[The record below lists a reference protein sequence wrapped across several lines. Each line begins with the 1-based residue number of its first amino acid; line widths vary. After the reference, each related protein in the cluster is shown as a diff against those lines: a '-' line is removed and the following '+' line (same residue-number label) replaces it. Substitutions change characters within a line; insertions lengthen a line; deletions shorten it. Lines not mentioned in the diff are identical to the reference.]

1 MAASSSSRQALRSRP
16 TEPEVAYRKPSA
28 PFAVY
33 TACESRR
40 YWMRTLGCAVVM
52 ICSCSNRISTATRPA
67 PQGKRGGRGA
77 EKGSP
82 KCWKFRRHPCST
94 ASPRRRK
101 PRTPFK
107 GGGKPRSAKHPCGPQ
122 GWSRKRKGKACCAG
136 SVKEGGEGAPP
147 SSEMECSSAY
157 NIFSK
162 KRCPVWEITPPTFIV
177 PVSAS

>member
-1 MAASSSSRQALRSRP
+1 MPGVSGSTAMPEGMARRPPAGMAASSSSRQALRSRP

-52 ICSCSNRISTATRPA
+52 ICSLLKPHLYRNPSRPTRK
-67 PQGKRGGRGA
+67 KRRTGGG
-77 EKGSP
+77 KGSP

-107 GGGKPRSAKHPCGPQ
+107 GGGKPTQCKASLRPARMEQETEGQ
-122 GWSRKRKGKACCAG
+122 SRA
-136 SVKEGGEGAPP
+136 AP
-147 SSEMECSSAY
+147 A
-157 NIFSK
+157 
-162 KRCPVWEITPPTFIV
+162 
-177 PVSAS
+177 A